1 INELQPTAMPSEKS
15 HPPIKIVGVILT
27 YWTVSISM
35 VFANKY
41 LVGDKLSNKLDVSLF
56 VAWAQCVSTVLVV
69 VALVAFR
76 RLVLG
81 HDIEL
86 PPLSREIL
94 MNRDFLLLS
103 CMFTGMLTFNNLCL
117 KYVGVA
123 FFQVARSMTLIFT
136 VIFSSILL
144 RRVSSLPVWLCC
156 LIVAAGFVLG
166 VDQEKVAGTLSTVGI
181 MYGVSTSLFVSL
193 NGIFTKRLLD
203 MISKNQALAV
213 TYYMNIGGSILFM
226 PLLICFGQF
235 SAAYSSRGTD
245 FSFLL
250 LLASSGVLSF
260 LIGWASNMQIDYTS
274 PVTHHI
280 SNNTKAVLQTL
291 LAVFVYSEHKSAIW
305 WLSNCLVVAGAFSYT
320 MVKMREE
327 RLRREAEAAAAA
339 AAAGANGKSDQ
350 LNI

>member
-1 INELQPTAMPSEKS
+1 MTVEKS
-15 HPPIKIVGVILT
+15 HPPLKIVGVILT

-41 LVGDKLSNKLDVSLF
+41 LVGDKLSNQLDVSLF

-69 VALVAFR
+69 IALVAFR
-76 RLVLG
+76 RIVLK
-81 HDIEL
+81 HDVEL
-86 PPLSREIL
+86 PPLTREIVL
-94 MNRDFLLLS
+94 GRDFIMLS

-136 VIFSSILL
+136 VIFSSIIL

-156 LIVAAGFVLG
+156 LVVAAGFFLG
-166 VDQEKVAGTLSTVGI
+166 VDQEKVAGTLSTIGVF
-181 MYGVSTSLFVSL
+181 YGVSTSLFVSL

-203 MISKNQALAV
+203 VIKKNQALAV
-213 TYYMNIGGSILFM
+213 TYYMNIGGSLLFL
-226 PLLICFGQF
+226 PLLLGFGQF
-235 SAAYSSRGTD
+235 SAAYKSRATD
-245 FSFLL
+245 YSFMVLL
-250 LLASSGVLSF
+250 VASGALSF

-291 LAVFVYSEHKSAIW
+291 LAVFVYTEHKTLVW
-305 WLSNCLVVAGAFSYT
+305 WLSNLLVVTGAFAYT

-327 RLRREAEAAAAA
+327 RLRKEAEAASAKIAPQLHE
-339 AAAGANGKSDQ
+339 AGRGGE
-350 LNI
+350 